1 MRSPSQRFNPGTANE
16 RGVPVPPQGLATLP
30 LEFSPGEAFNYSVS
44 TDVLGH
50 VVEIAS
56 GMSLYDVFHKRLL
69 GPLGMT
75 DTDFFVPEAK
85 RARLL
90 VYVGASWCE
99 PCRRFHDALGAGE
112 LDATLPNLR
121 FLEFDYD
128 RSKPA
133 LERAG
138 YVSRLIPLFAIPNA
152 DGTASAQ
159 RMEGSIK
166 GPSAVAQNLVPRL
179 KELLRVR

>member
-1 MRSPSQRFNPGTANE
+1 MNDSSQPSGLLRRACVLAILAGCSAAAPAVDTRPVLIPAPSDTSD
-16 RGVPVPPQGLATLP
+16 VPALVASELAK
-30 LEFSPGEAFNYSVS
+30 A
-44 TDVLGH
+44 
-50 VVEIAS
+50 
-56 GMSLYDVFHKRLL
+56 
-69 GPLGMT
+69 
-75 DTDFFVPEAK
+75 EAK